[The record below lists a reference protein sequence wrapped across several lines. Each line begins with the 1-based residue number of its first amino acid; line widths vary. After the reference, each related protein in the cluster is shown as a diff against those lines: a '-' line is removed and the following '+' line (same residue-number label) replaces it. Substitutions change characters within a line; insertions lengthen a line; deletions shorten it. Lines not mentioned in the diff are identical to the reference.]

1 MVGRRRRSIEASQA
15 TETGRHRAGVEER
28 LEVAKL
34 RRLVGEGELF
44 GERFQ
49 KKVEGIVDGH
59 LGDQIDLDPEQIGL
73 VGEREPRDVVALR
86 ILLPVQEMRRWRD
99 ALRIGEDRRPTVWRR
114 PQADE
119 LRQQLDGPVVPVLR
133 HVTEGNVN
141 AHACCP
147 PYISPAIMKIF
158 HCDHCGHLLFFE
170 STSCV
175 SCGHRV
181 AYLPDLQV
189 VTSLEPDGAD
199 ILRSVRPEAR
209 EGGYRLCANLAIEGT
224 CNWAVPVDDDRPLC
238 ASCRITRVIPNLG
251 NPGSAAAWSRLEGA
265 KRRLLFTL
273 MELGLPLPS
282 RTDDP
287 EHGLAFE
294 FLADP
299 EPGGPPLLTG
309 HADGVITIN
318 IAEADDSERE
328 RRRAAMGEP
337 YRTLLGH
344 MRHESGHY
352 YWDRC
357 IRGTASELDAFRSI
371 FGDERADYNAALAS
385 YYQNGAQAGWQD
397 QFVSAYAT
405 AHPWEDWAETWAHYL
420 HMVDTLETAAA
431 CGLSLKPR
439 RADEPT
445 LAATPY
451 PVAPQARHVR
461 PAGRQLVSAD
471 LHAEQPESRP
481 RALRCVPLRA
491 LSGSHRQAAVCR
503 RRRGPDETRRSR
515 PGWHAAADARSLS
528 ELSRSM
534 ARRRYRKEC
543 TVSKDGPGRAI

>member
-1 MVGRRRRSIEASQA
+1 
-15 TETGRHRAGVEER
+15 
-28 LEVAKL
+28 
-34 RRLVGEGELF
+34 
-44 GERFQ
+44 
-49 KKVEGIVDGH
+49 
-59 LGDQIDLDPEQIGL
+59 
-73 VGEREPRDVVALR
+73 
-86 ILLPVQEMRRWRD
+86 
-99 ALRIGEDRRPTVWRR
+99 
-114 PQADE
+114 
-119 LRQQLDGPVVPVLR
+119 
-133 HVTEGNVN
+133 
-141 AHACCP
+141 
-147 PYISPAIMKIF
+147 MKIF

-175 SCGHRV
+175 SCGHPV

-189 VTSLEPDGAD
+189 ATSLERDSAD

-209 EGGYRLCANLAIEGT
+209 ESGYRLCANVAIEGT
-224 CNWAVPVDDDRPLC
+224 CNWAVPADDDRPLC

-273 MELGLPLPS
+273 MELGLPVPS
-282 RTDDP
+282 RSDDP
-287 EHGLAFE
+287 ENGLAFE

-299 EPGGPPLLTG
+299 APGGPPLLTG

-357 IRGTASELDAFRSI
+357 IRGTASDLDAFRSI
-371 FGDERADYNAALAS
+371 FGDERADYNTALAS

-439 RADEPT
+439 RTDEPT

-451 PVAPQARHVR
+451 PVAPQPVTFDRLVDSWFPLTYMLNNLNRGLGLCDAYPFVLS
-461 PAGRQLVSAD
+461 PAVITKLRFVDDVVGRTKLGGRRQVGT
-471 LHAEQPESRP
+471 PP
-481 RALRCVPLRA
+481 PMRAA
-491 LSGSHRQAAVCR
+491 
-503 RRRGPDETRRSR
+503 
-515 PGWHAAADARSLS
+515 
-528 ELSRSM
+528 
-534 ARRRYRKEC
+534 
-543 TVSKDGPGRAI
+543 

>member
-1 MVGRRRRSIEASQA
+1 
-15 TETGRHRAGVEER
+15 
-28 LEVAKL
+28 
-34 RRLVGEGELF
+34 
-44 GERFQ
+44 
-49 KKVEGIVDGH
+49 
-59 LGDQIDLDPEQIGL
+59 
-73 VGEREPRDVVALR
+73 
-86 ILLPVQEMRRWRD
+86 
-99 ALRIGEDRRPTVWRR
+99 
-114 PQADE
+114 
-119 LRQQLDGPVVPVLR
+119 
-133 HVTEGNVN
+133 
-141 AHACCP
+141 
-147 PYISPAIMKIF
+147 MKIF

-199 ILRSVRPEAR
+199 ILRSVRPGAR
-209 EGGYRLCANLAIEGT
+209 GGGYRLCANLAIEGT

-251 NPGSAAAWSRLEGA
+251 NPGSAASWSRLEGA

-273 MELGLPLPS
+273 MELGLPVPS

-352 YWDRC
+352 YWDWC

-451 PVAPQARHVR
+451 PVAPQ
-461 PAGRQLVSAD
+461 PATFDQLVDSWFPLTYMLNNLNRGLGLCDAYPFVLSPAVIAKLRFVD
-471 LHAEQPESRP
+471 DVVGRTKLGGRDQVGTPP
-481 RALRCVPLRA
+481 PMRAA
-491 LSGSHRQAAVCR
+491 
-503 RRRGPDETRRSR
+503 
-515 PGWHAAADARSLS
+515 
-528 ELSRSM
+528 
-534 ARRRYRKEC
+534 
-543 TVSKDGPGRAI
+543 

>member
-1 MVGRRRRSIEASQA
+1 
-15 TETGRHRAGVEER
+15 
-28 LEVAKL
+28 
-34 RRLVGEGELF
+34 
-44 GERFQ
+44 
-49 KKVEGIVDGH
+49 
-59 LGDQIDLDPEQIGL
+59 
-73 VGEREPRDVVALR
+73 
-86 ILLPVQEMRRWRD
+86 
-99 ALRIGEDRRPTVWRR
+99 
-114 PQADE
+114 
-119 LRQQLDGPVVPVLR
+119 
-133 HVTEGNVN
+133 
-141 AHACCP
+141 
-147 PYISPAIMKIF
+147 MKIF

-189 VTSLEPDGAD
+189 ATSLEPDGAD
-199 ILRSVRPEAR
+199 ILRSVRPGAR
-209 EGGYRLCANLAIEGT
+209 RGGYRLCANLAIEGT

-251 NPGSAAAWSRLEGA
+251 NPGSAASWSRLEGA

-273 MELGLPLPS
+273 MELGLPVPS
-282 RTDDP
+282 CTDDP

-294 FLADP
+294 FLADLG
-299 EPGGPPLLTG
+299 PGRRPLLTG

-318 IAEADDSERE
+318 VAEADDPERE

-352 YWDRC
+352 YWDRLHPPDG
-357 IRGTASELDAFRSI
+357 RGARRVPDRSL
-371 FGDERADYNAALAS
+371 ETNAPTTTRRWPAH
-385 YYQNGAQAGWQD
+385 YENGAQADWQD

-445 LAATPY
+445 LAVTPY
-451 PVAPQARHVR
+451 PVAPQ
-461 PAGRQLVSAD
+461 PTMFDQLVDSWF
-471 LHAEQPESRP
+471 
-481 RALRCVPLRA
+481 PLTYMLNNLNRGLGLCDAYPFA
-491 LSGSHRQAAVCR
+491 LSPAVIAKLRFVDDVVGRTKLGSRDQVGTPPMRAA
-503 RRRGPDETRRSR
+503 
-515 PGWHAAADARSLS
+515 
-528 ELSRSM
+528 
-534 ARRRYRKEC
+534 
-543 TVSKDGPGRAI
+543 